1 MRAQDFPQ
9 CSGCTMAGL
18 PARAEQVCAEA
29 VAERLKRP
37 AASLDGVPDSP
48 CRPCGFDWIFCRQI
62 LQTLQ

>member
-1 MRAQDFPQ
+1 MRAQDFSQ
-9 CSGCTMAGL
+9 CSGCAMAGL

-48 CRPCGFDWIFCRQI
+48 CRLSCFNWIFCRQS
-62 LQTLQ
+62 LQCRQ